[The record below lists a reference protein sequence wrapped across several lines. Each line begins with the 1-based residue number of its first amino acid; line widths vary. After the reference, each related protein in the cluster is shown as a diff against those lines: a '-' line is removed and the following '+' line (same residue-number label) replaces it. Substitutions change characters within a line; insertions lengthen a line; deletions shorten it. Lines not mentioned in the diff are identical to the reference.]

1 MLAFIAFTT
10 MTIMGVYICYSI
22 NQLNKDIKYVRL
34 GLDELES
41 AVKDRHWVVYEG
53 YKQVPQVYT
62 KVYACACG

>member
-1 MLAFIAFTT
+1 
-10 MTIMGVYICYSI
+10 V

-53 YKQVPQVYT
+53 YKQVP
-62 KVYACACG
+62 